1 MYTYPDYLMHYGIK
15 GMRWGVRRYRNKDGS
30 LTNAGKK
37 HVQNY
42 KTALSL
48 NEKVDQEARKL
59 INSDSRLKKD
69 FGNDTDDPEYLE
81 YVASGYKISTKS
93 LRSAMVKSS
102 DFYSKNSKSVKE
114 GRKIVKKL
122 LKEDAPYV
130 YGYPEINGTG
140 SINQYYES

>member
-1 MYTYPDYLMHYGIK
+1 MYVYPNYLIHYGIK

-37 HVQNY
+37 HVKNY

-102 DFYSKNSKSVKE
+102 DFYSKNSKSIKE
-114 GRKIVKKL
+114 GKKIVKKL

-130 YGYPEINGTG
+130 HGYQEINSTG

>member
-1 MYTYPDYLMHYGIK
+1 MKNQREREQMYEYPDYLMHHGIK
-15 GMRWGVRRYRNKDGS
+15 GMRWGVRRYQNKDGS

-37 HVQNY
+37 HVSNY

-48 NEKVDQEARKL
+48 NRKVDEEARKL

-93 LRSAMVKSS
+93 LRNSMVKSH
-102 DFYSKNSKSVKE
+102 DFYSKNSESIKE
-114 GRKIVKKL
+114 GRKITKKL
-122 LKEDAPYV
+122 LKEK
-130 YGYPEINGTG
+130 
-140 SINQYYES
+140 